1 MRTSARFPLRTLITG
16 DGPPVVL
23 FHGFAMRPEVYAAT
37 AREIAAC
44 GRSVICPDLFSLPG
58 GWNAE
63 AVVASV
69 IEVVERLGFHGALMV
84 AHSFGG
90 GIQLDVAVARP
101 DLVGSLVFA
110 DTLGLSR
117 EMTLARE
124 AVHPSTLVRLATWE
138 AAYSFG
144 RTAVTRPLRLARAAW
159 WGFSSDRKEHASLIA
174 RRAIPCHVI
183 WAERD
188 TLLRRSG
195 GQGFARSLGGS
206 FHLLCADDGGGPV
219 DHDAMYRHPDLF
231 VRKLQRIGVL
241 R

>member
-1 MRTSARFPLRTLITG
+1 MTG

-23 FHGFAMRPEVYAAT
+23 FHGFAMRPEVYSAT

-44 GRSVICPDLFSLPG
+44 GRSVICPDLFSG
-58 GWNAE
+58 HGAWNAE
-63 AVVASV
+63 SLVESV
-69 IEVVERLGFHGALMV
+69 IEIVEGLGFHGALMI

-101 DLVGSLVFA
+101 DLAGSLVFA

-124 AVHPSTLVRLATWE
+124 AVHPSTLVRLASPK
-138 AAYSFG
+138 AACSFG
-144 RTAVTRPLRLARAAW
+144 RTALTRPLRLARAAW
-159 WGFSSDRKEHASLIA
+159 WGFSSDREEHASVIA

-188 TLLRRSG
+188 TLLRRSE

-206 FHLLCADDGGGPV
+206 FHLLRADDDGGPV
-219 DHDAMYRHPDLF
+219 DHDAMYRHPRLF
-231 VRKLQRIGVL
+231 VRELRRIGVL
-241 R
+241 S